1 MRLYDQNDSGLA
13 TGRADERTGHRNL
26 FPRRQT
32 AADSTARIESHVE
45 PPTIRHVQ
53 IPPRRRRRVHPGKLL
68 VAGKACLTDDFD
80 LSLLGFEMG
89 DNSAA
94 LLLHDDD
101 RKIIESQGFS
111 VAADKFAAFP
121 SAAGWHLAA
130 FPWNDLAAIDQ
141 ALSLI
146 FPHYHPTGLP
156 GSIPLDR

>member
-1 MRLYDQNDSGLA
+1 MVEIKLSIAREEGCSAKGLGEP
-13 TGRADERTGHRNL
+13 TGRLAISRVMPGLYVLSAPADGANVP
-26 FPRRQT
+26 F
-32 AADSTARIESHVE
+32 V
-45 PPTIRHVQ
+45 V
-53 IPPRRRRRVHPGKLL
+53 
-68 VAGKACLTDDFD
+68 LTDDFD

-94 LLLHDDD
+94 ILLHDDD

-111 VAADKFAAFP
+111 VAADKFEAFP

-141 ALSLI
+141 ALGMI